1 LQLIY
6 FSLSRM
12 ASLVGR
18 PLHYVIKIG
27 DRKKSYEF
35 YVGTLG
41 MKILRHE
48 EFGEGCEA
56 ECNGPYNGKW
66 SKTMVGYGEEDNH
79 FVVEM
84 TYNYEI
90 GAYTKGDDL
99 HGLYVDNKEV
109 FDQLAS
115 NGASCWD
122 EDNRLRL
129 RDPDGHSI
137 FVGGETPIGKPSI
150 SRVALNVNDIEK
162 SIAFWSGL
170 LNMKVESKEERRAVL
185 SYQKKG
191 RPWVLQLNSM
201 GKTVNRAT
209 AYGRTAFAC
218 TTDKLAP
225 LEAAVKSGG
234 GTILKPLVS
243 LGTPGKATVHVV
255 ILADPDGHEICFV
268 GEEAFKELSK
278 IDPKSDGE
286 IQKAIKDDW
295 SGEWFK
301 NGKKTM

>member
-1 LQLIY
+1 IILYL
-6 FSLSRM
+6 RM
-12 ASLVGR
+12 ASSFEGR

-27 DRKKSYEF
+27 DRKKSFDF

-66 SKTMVGYGEEDNH
+66 SKTMVGYGEEDGH
-79 FVVEM
+79 FVIEM

-90 GAYTKGDDL
+90 GGYTKGDDF

-109 FDQLAS
+109 FDQLTTNS
-115 NGASCWD
+115 VSCWD
-122 EDNRLRL
+122 EGRRLRL
-129 RDPDGHSI
+129 CDPDGNSI
-137 FVGGETPIGKPSI
+137 FVGGEAVPHSPSI
-150 SRVALNVNDIEK
+150 SKLALYVKEIET
-162 SIAFWSGL
+162 SVAFWSGL
-170 LNMKVESKEERRAVL
+170 LNMKVDSFDERGAIL
-185 SYQKKG
+185 SYGKEG
-191 RPWVLQLNSM
+191 RPWALQLNGM
-201 GKTVNRAT
+201 GKSPNRAS

-218 TTDKLAP
+218 PTDKLAP
-225 LEAAVKSGG
+225 LESSVNSGG
-234 GTILKPLVS
+234 GTVLKPLVS
-243 LGTPGKATVHVV
+243 LDTPGKATVHVV

-278 IDPKSDGE
+278 MDPKSDEE
-286 IQKAIKDDW
+286 IQKAMKDDW

-301 NGKKTM
+301 KGKKIM